1 MRIVMY
7 AHGGSMNHGC
17 EAIVRSTTNLLK
29 ELDARPLLLSYK
41 DTEEQK
47 YAVQRV
53 VDVRQEI
60 HEIDKKSVDF
70 IRAYLMQKITGQ
82 YYYMDALLHK
92 QAIDNLD
99 QKDVALFVGGDN
111 YCYSDVKNYAYI
123 NNYIRKKADKLVLW
137 GASVEPKLLED
148 RQIRKDLERFDLIVA
163 REGISYDVLRQVNS
177 QTVWLPDPAFYLPI
191 EKCELPKGFQ
201 PNITIGINISPLIM
215 EHEKRKGMVIS
226 NYKKLIEYILEE
238 TDYLIALIPHVVWGS
253 NDDRKPLQKLYEIYK
268 ESNRMLLIEDH
279 NCMQLK
285 YMISNCRMFIGART
299 HATIAAY
306 STAVPTLVVGYSVK
320 ARGIAKDLFDIEE
333 NYVISVQSLEQEDIL
348 LNAYLWMEQH
358 EDLIR
363 KNLQEKMD
371 IYKDYRS
378 KYVRGL
384 ENVCL

>member
-1 MRIVMY
+1 MY